1 MNLINFKNVSYYFKF
16 KTKVWRRL
24 KKAVSIISGADYFVN
39 IKHSNGFT

>member
-1 MNLINFKNVSYYFKF
+1 MNLINFKNASYYL

-24 KKAVSIISGADYFVN
+24 KKAVSIISGTDYFVN

>member
-1 MNLINFKNVSYYFKF
+1 MNLINFKNASYYF

-24 KKAVSIISGADYFVN
+24 KKAVSIIYGTHYFVN